1 VPRNGKST
9 RMILAGVLAVGW
21 AAGDALGQASM
32 SPRARVQGGSGGSV
46 VVIPNDPLLD
56 PDSPESRR
64 YAAMKR
70 RERALERELRL
81 IQRRHFGS
89 VRGLERREIGI
100 GKLREYTEPAALV
113 LMTELFDDEDRD
125 VRGMILDHFSS
136 LESEEGDAAL
146 AWEAVHGEDRW
157 YRERAAGHLA
167 MRIAHTQPGEEGGVV
182 VFGEAP
188 PRARGV
194 ITHALTG
201 EDDDAAVA
209 AGHLVRT
216 LGLYEYIPMM
226 AAAQVATRG
235 GGQER
240 TGDLGWIMIGR
251 QQSFTADL
259 VPVVSNNAVGL
270 DPQIGV
276 VSDGVMLGRR
286 NDPDPRRGG
295 HGLPHRDL
303 PHAGRLDDRGVG
315 PAHRRAGLRRGEV
328 ARVVRDRVRA
338 FSHGAGRRLTR
349 APVRIRGRS
358 PHRCR
363 FTPPR
368 SQTRRRASPCA

>member
-1 VPRNGKST
+1 MSA
-9 RMILAGVLAVGW
+9 RMILAGLLAMGW
-21 AAGDALGQASM
+21 PAGDALAQASM
-32 SPRARVQGGSGGSV
+32 SPRARVQWGPGGGGTGGSV

-56 PDSPESRR
+56 PDSPEARE
-64 YAAMKR
+64 YAAMQR

-89 VRGLERREIGI
+89 VRSLERREIGI
-100 GKLREYTEPAALV
+100 GALRGYTEPAALV

-125 VRGMILDHFSS
+125 VRETILDHFSS
-136 LESEEGDAAL
+136 LEREEGDAAL

-167 MRIAHTQPGEEGGVV
+167 MRIARLGHGEDGSGA
-182 VFGEAP
+182 VFNGAP
-188 PRARGV
+188 PRARAV
-194 ITHALTG
+194 ITHALMG

-276 VSDGVMLGRR
+276 VSDGVMLRIHDAVVTVYRTEIYRTLVDWTTEAWGQPT
-286 NDPDPRRGG
+286 DALGYD
-295 HGLPHRDL
+295 
-303 PHAGRLDDRGVG
+303 AGKWREWYETEFVPYLTAQADD
-315 PAHRRAGLRRGEV
+315 
-328 ARVVRDRVRA
+328 
-338 FSHGAGRRLTR
+338 
-349 APVRIRGRS
+349 
-358 PHRCR
+358 
-363 FTPPR
+363 
-368 SQTRRRASPCA
+368 